1 MNRMLL
7 LVGAALSA
15 AVWLPARADAQ
26 SAGRGKYLVERV
38 GMCNDCHTPR
48 DGKGG
53 LIAAEDLRGA
63 PIGFRPLTEMPWA
76 EHAPPIA
83 GLPASWTPAQMAHF
97 LQTGKRPDGSSPRP
111 PMPEYRL
118 SREDAWSVTDYLRR
132 LK

>member
-1 MNRMLL
+1 MNRILALTGGALL
-7 LVGAALSA
+7 AS
-15 AVWLPARADAQ
+15 VWHTANAGAQ
-26 SAGRGKYLVERV
+26 SVDRGKYLVERV

-48 DGKGG
+48 DAKGG
-53 LIAAEDLRGA
+53 LIATAALKGA
-63 PIGFRPLTEMPWA
+63 PIGFRPLAEMPWA
-76 EHAPPIA
+76 DHAPSIA

-118 SREDAWSVTDYLRR
+118 SQQDAWSVTDYLRR